1 MTDSLQSSAI
11 LFRGREQKHRGCFA
25 VVETLPAQM
34 EGGMRKLL
42 LALAF
47 VTLTAVTIPQAEP
60 YPSRPI
66 TLVAPVAAGGPLDV
80 NARLVAAALSD
91 VLGQQVIVENRT
103 GAGTAIGTASVARAA
118 PDGYTL
124 LLADMTFVAG
134 PSLIANLSYE
144 PQRDFVP
151 VAFLSRSN
159 MLLVVNLT
167 FPAGTVPDLVAMA
180 KQKPGELQYAH
191 AGLGTPPHL
200 AALAFTR
207 ATAISLSPIAYRGA
221 GPAVVDIV
229 AGRIPM
235 MFLGLSISGPQVT
248 SGKFR
253 ALAVTGPQRVPTFPE
268 VPTFAESGVDLG
280 GISGG
285 TWFGIVA
292 PTRTPTSV
300 IARLNEAVN
309 QTLKDPKTRS
319 GFEATSHTVV
329 GGTPEEFGAFLGS
342 QQTYWSSALEAAGVR
357 PN

>member
-1 MTDSLQSSAI
+1 
-11 LFRGREQKHRGCFA
+11 
-25 VVETLPAQM
+25 
-34 EGGMRKLL
+34 MRKLL

-47 VTLTAVTIPQAEP
+47 ITLNSTVSTQAET
-60 YPSRPI
+60 YPSRHI

-80 NARLVAAALSD
+80 NARLIATALGD

-103 GAGTAIGTASVARAA
+103 GAGTAVGTASVARAA
-118 PDGYTL
+118 PDDYTL
-124 LLADMTFVAG
+124 LIADMTFVAG
-134 PSLIANLSYE
+134 PGLVANLSYD
-144 PQRDFVP
+144 PQHDFVP

-159 MLLVVNLT
+159 MLLVVNPT
-167 FPAGTVPDLVAMA
+167 FSAKTVSDIVAMA

-207 ATAISLSPIAYRGA
+207 ATATTMSPIAYRGGA
-221 GPAVVDIV
+221 PAVVDIV
-229 AGRIPM
+229 AGRVPM

-253 ALAVTGPQRVPTFPE
+253 ALAVTGTERVPTFPE
-268 VPTFAESGVDLG
+268 VPTFTESGIDLG

-292 PTRTPTSV
+292 PARTPASV
-300 IARLNEAVN
+300 ITTLNDAVN
-309 QTLKDPKTRS
+309 QTLKEPKTCAA
-319 GFEATSHTVV
+319 FEATSHTVV
-329 GGTPEEFGAFLGS
+329 GGTPQEFGAFFRS
-342 QQTYWSSALEAAGVR
+342 QQTYWSTTLEAAGAR